1 MNDEQLLRYSR
12 QIMLP
17 QVDAEGQ
24 DRLLGSRVLV
34 IGLGGLGSPIAMY
47 LAAAGVGHIEVCD
60 FDTVE
65 ISNLQR
71 QIVHGTPDIGRSKVA
86 SAVDR
91 LRSLNPE
98 IEIVGIEGAL
108 EGDALIDRVGAADA
122 VVDGSDNFGT
132 RFAVNE
138 ASVKTGTPLI
148 SGAVIRMEGQITTF
162 IPGEAD
168 SPCYRCL
175 YKDDDEEMQTCSQ
188 NGVLA
193 PVPGIVGSIQATE
206 VLKLLIGLPTLCGR
220 LLLLDA
226 ERMELRALKLPRD
239 PGCPVCGGT
248 QAA

>member
-1 MNDEQLLRYSR
+1 
-12 QIMLP
+12 
-17 QVDAEGQ
+17 
-24 DRLLGSRVLV
+24 
-34 IGLGGLGSPIAMY
+34 
-47 LAAAGVGHIEVCD
+47 
-60 FDTVE
+60 
-65 ISNLQR
+65 
-71 QIVHGTPDIGRSKVA
+71 
-86 SAVDR
+86 
-91 LRSLNPE
+91 
-98 IEIVGIEGAL
+98 
-108 EGDALIDRVGAADA
+108 
-122 VVDGSDNFGT
+122 
-132 RFAVNE
+132 
-138 ASVKTGTPLI
+138 
-148 SGAVIRMEGQITTF
+148 MEGQITTF

-248 QAA
+248 QTA